1 MYDSDVK
8 AMDSDDIV
16 YYRERNRNKVY
27 AAVVSLFSKLVETE
41 RLTKREIAFR
51 LGKEPAQI
59 TRWLSGPSN
68 WTLDTVS
75 DLLLAMGRELD
86 YKVSSVDSPK
96 ELGAEHPL
104 LREHI
109 SSTIVVFPGQQKS
122 TRFATVQ
129 SGTNKPAMMAKV
141 DFG

>member
-8 AMDSDDIV
+8 SMGADDIV

-27 AAVVSLFSKLVETE
+27 AAVVSLFSKLVDTE

-86 YKVSSVDSPK
+86 YKVVPVDSPR
-96 ELGAEHPL
+96 ELGTEHPL
-104 LREHI
+104 LREKTL
-109 SSTIVVFPGQQKS
+109 STVIIFPNQQDVS
-122 TRFATVQ
+122 RFAATQ
-129 SGTNKPAMMAKV
+129 SGTSKPAMMTKV